1 MKQWTAVLAALGLLL
16 TPAFAEEREE
26 VFQPGDHCIA
36 YRVVKDML
44 FAKDVIVTAPGCKV
58 TARLVSSDDEAGPRV
73 IVEAP
78 IKSLKSGNIMR
89 DYSVADI
96 LEAGDQPNLRF
107 TSEPLGAETFQQY
120 AASRGF
126 VLSGQLSIA
135 GVDHAVSFPLEVVE
149 FEGRQYVTG
158 RLSTSFADFG
168 MKPPTAAVGLI
179 ARVHEELELLVHL
192 DLSQVEGLEDAVRQ

>member
-1 MKQWTAVLAALGLLL
+1 MKQWGTVLVALGLLL
-16 TPAFAEEREE
+16 SPAFADEQEE
-26 VFQPGDHCIA
+26 VFQPGDHCVA

-44 FAKDVIVTAPGCKV
+44 FAKDVVVTAPGCEV
-58 TARLVSSDDEAGPRV
+58 TARLVRSEGAAGSRV

-78 IKSLKSGNIMR
+78 IKSLKSGNIIR

-96 LEAGDQPNLRF
+96 LEAKGQPNLRF
-107 TSEPLGAETFQQY
+107 TSEPLDPETLQRY
-120 AASRGF
+120 AATRAF

-168 MKPPTAAVGLI
+168 MKPPKAGAGLI
-179 ARVHEELELLVHL
+179 ARVHEDLELLVHL
-192 DLSQVEGLEDAVRQ
+192 DLSQVEGLEDAVR